1 MLKHPTIETGHLGQ
15 RMERQRYAGGR
26 IACFVAFMLVTVSAL
41 SPAPDACTAAVR
53 NSINWGTATS
63 AYQVEGGWDADGKSP
78 SIWDTLAQSP
88 GKIADNTTGD
98 VACDMYNRWA
108 EDIALMKQL
117 GVKNYRLSVAWT
129 RIIPAGVAGSA
140 VNMAGVNWYRNLIK
154 ALLAAGIRPA
164 VTMYHWDLPQVLQNE
179 YGGFLSPKIQEDF
192 LYYADTLFKHLG
204 DIVDQWMTF
213 NEVISICELGY
224 QVDVFAPQA
233 NKGLGAKYTCG
244 HNVLLAHAK
253 TMQLYRT
260 KYAAQKG
267 RVSIALDGKW
277 GYPKDPNNPAD
288 VAAAENFMVFQ
299 YAWMADPLY
308 FGDYP
313 AVMKETQGAL
323 LPKFTAEESKLLRAA
338 TIDFFSVNFYCGYYV
353 WAPAPGSPKE
363 LTYDVGANTGGQFIS
378 PGIPSNAPWL
388 FKTPDGLRL
397 TLQWLAKRYNGPEF
411 WITENGVSGPDED
424 WKPLPAVLDD
434 VYRQDYYK
442 TYLDNLC
449 LAKSVDGVN
458 VGNYYAWSWMD
469 NFEWRDGFKK
479 RFGIIYIDLK
489 NNLAR
494 HPKGTAKWLSQH
506 FFNINPVAPATLRAA
521 SVARQTPAAAAT
533 VPKPAAAPSANAVSS
548 KGKGFSLPFSFGFNK
563 GSGFGLS
570 VKFGPQG
577 K

>member
-1 MLKHPTIETGHLGQ
+1 MQK
-15 RMERQRYAGGR
+15 RRADAGGT
-26 IACFVAFMLVTVSAL
+26 IAVFLLYMLVSVSAVAQ
-41 SPAPDACTAAVR
+41 APDACTAAVR
-53 NSINWGTATS
+53 SSINWGTATS

-78 SIWDTLAQSP
+78 SIWDTLAQTP

-98 VACDMYNRWA
+98 VACDMYNRWP
-108 EDIALMKQL
+108 EDIALMKKL
-117 GVKNYRLSVAWT
+117 GVKNYRLSIAWT
-129 RIIPAGVAGSA
+129 RILPDGVAGSA
-140 VNMAGVNWYRNLIK
+140 VNMAGVNWYRTLIK
-154 ALLAAGIRPA
+154 ALLQAGIRPA
-164 VTMYHWDLPQVLQNE
+164 VTMYHWDLPQVLQDK
-179 YGGFLSPKIQEDF
+179 YGGFLTPQIQTDF

-253 TMQLYRT
+253 TVQMYRT
-260 KYAAQKG
+260 KYASQKG

-277 GYPKDPNNPAD
+277 GYPKDPKNPAD
-288 VAAAENFMVFQ
+288 VTAAENFMVFQ

-313 AVMKETQGAL
+313 AVMRETQGDL
-323 LPKFTAEESKLLRAA
+323 LPKFTAEESKLLRS
-338 TIDFFSVNFYCGYYV
+338 TTVDFFSVNFYCGYYV

-397 TLQWLAKRYNGPEF
+397 TLQWLAKRYNNPEF

-434 VYRQDYYK
+434 VYRQDYYM

-458 VGNYYAWSWMD
+458 VANYYAWSWMD

-479 RFGIIYIDLK
+479 RFGIIYVDLK

-494 HPKGTAKWLSQH
+494 HPKGTAQWLSKH
-506 FFNINPVAPATLRAA
+506 FFNINPVATATLRAA
-521 SVARQTPAAAAT
+521 SVARQTAAAA
-533 VPKPAAAPSANAVSS
+533 VAKPAETVAVAFGG
-548 KGKGFSLPFSFGFNK
+548 KGKGFGWPLSFSVNK

-577 K
+577 N

>member
-1 MLKHPTIETGHLGQ
+1 
-15 RMERQRYAGGR
+15 MEGRHAAGGR
-26 IACFVAFMLVTVSAL
+26 LTCAVVLLLSMGIALAQS
-41 SPAPDACTAAVR
+41 PDACTAAVR
-53 NSINWGTATS
+53 SSIKWGTATS

-78 SIWDTLAQSP
+78 SIWDTLAQTP
-88 GKIADNTTGD
+88 GKIADNSTGD
-98 VACDMYNRWA
+98 VAVDMYNRWQ
-108 EDIALMKQL
+108 EDIALMQRL
-117 GVKNYRLSVAWT
+117 GVKHYRFSVAWA
-129 RIIPAGVAGSA
+129 RIIPGGVAGSA
-140 VNMAGVNWYRNLIK
+140 VNMAGVNWYRTFIK
-154 ALLAAGIRPA
+154 GLLEAGIRPA
-164 VTMYHWDLPQVLQNE
+164 VTMYHWDLPQVLQDK
-179 YGGFLSPKIQEDF
+179 YGGFLSPQIQADF
-192 LYYADTLFKHLG
+192 VYYADTLFTHLG

-244 HNVLLAHAK
+244 HNLLLAHAK

-267 RVSIALDGKW
+267 RVSIALVGKW
-277 GYPKDPNNPAD
+277 GYPKDPENPAD
-288 VAAAENFMVFQ
+288 VTAAENFMVFQ

-313 AVMKETQGAL
+313 AEIQ
-323 LPKFTAEESKLLRAA
+323 LLRST

-397 TLQWLAKRYNGPEF
+397 TLQWLAKRYDNPEF
-411 WITENGVSGPDED
+411 WITENGVSGPEED
-424 WKPLPAVLDD
+424 VKPLPAVLDD

-442 TYLDNLC
+442 TYLENLC

-458 VGNYYAWSWMD
+458 VGNYYAWSWLD

-489 NNLAR
+489 DNLAR
-494 HPKGTAKWLSQH
+494 HPKGSALWLSKH
-506 FFNINPVAPATLRAA
+506 FFNVNPVATATMRAA
-521 SVARQTPAAAAT
+521 AVARQTAAALS
-533 VPKPAAAPSANAVSS
+533 KPAGTLAAALKS
-548 KGKGFSLPFSFGFNK
+548 KEKGFSLPFSFSIDK
-563 GSGFGLS
+563 GSGFGFS